1 MDRYRKDRRET
12 NDRSN
17 FKGFGNKHIRYG
29 TDHFRD
35 DNIRAVKTGI
45 VVGLTG
51 ERKRIAGRGEKSKT
65 GSKRVNF
72 RMKNGVLI
80 LDFGSQYTKL
90 IARKVREQH
99 VFSKIEPYHISLEKI
114 KSLSPGAVIL
124 SGGPSS
130 VYGDNSPKV
139 EKEILNTGIPLL
151 GICYGLQLI
160 AYVSGMKVEPAKGR
174 EYGPARLEIIKKS
187 ELLKDIRNDSNVWMS
202 HGDKITEYPD
212 DFVVTGR
219 TENTKLAVI
228 ESKKRKIFGVQFHPE
243 VFHTEEGQKII
254 ANFLFNIAGLTPD
267 WNMENFINSAIA
279 QIREEVGREKI
290 ILGLSG
296 GVDSTVLALLL
307 KKSVGD
313 QSVPVF
319 IDNGLLRKNEYT
331 DLMRRFKRNLG
342 LNVIGINAADVFLQN
357 LKNVRSPEKKR
368 KIIGRTFID
377 IFSSAEKKIGKAG
390 FFAQGT
396 LYPDVIESVS
406 VKGPSATIKSHHNVG
421 GLPEKMKWKLVEPFK
436 DLFKDEV
443 REIGREIGLDEKF
456 VMRHPFPGPGLAV
469 RILGSVNRK
478 KIEKLQHAD
487 AILIEELHNFNIY
500 DKVWQAFVVI
510 LPVRSVGVMGDMRT
524 YENVAAIRMV
534 ESVDG
539 MTADW
544 YPAGAAFLKKV
555 ANRIVN
561 EVKGINRVV
570 YDLTSKPPGTIE
582 WE

>member
-1 MDRYRKDRRET
+1 
-12 NDRSN
+12 
-17 FKGFGNKHIRYG
+17 
-29 TDHFRD
+29 
-35 DNIRAVKTGI
+35 
-45 VVGLTG
+45 
-51 ERKRIAGRGEKSKT
+51 
-65 GSKRVNF
+65 
-72 RMKNGVLI
+72 MKNGVLI
-80 LDFGSQYTKL
+80 LDFGSQYTQL
-90 IARKVREQH
+90 IARRVREQN
-99 VFSKIEPYHISLEKI
+99 VYSKIEPYHIDVEQVKA
-114 KSLSPGAVIL
+114 LSPGAIIL

-130 VYGDNSPKV
+130 VYGDKSPKIA
-139 EKEILNTGIPLL
+139 KKILTMGIPLL

-160 AYVSGMKVEPAKGR
+160 AYTSGMKVAPAGGR
-174 EYGPARLEIIKKS
+174 EYGLANLVIVKKS
-187 ELLKDIRNDSNVWMS
+187 NLLKNVKNNSKVWMS

-212 DFVVTGR
+212 DFVLTGR
-219 TENTKLAVI
+219 TENTELAVI
-228 ESKKRKIFGVQFHPE
+228 ESNKRKIFAVQFHPE
-243 VFHTEEGQKII
+243 VYHTEEGQKII

-267 WNMENFINSAIA
+267 WNMENFIKSAIA
-279 QIREEVGREKI
+279 DLRKKIGSEKI

-307 KKSVGD
+307 KKAIGD
-313 QSVPVF
+313 RLIPVF
-319 IDNGLLRKNEYT
+319 IDNGLLRKNEYS
-331 DLMRRFKRNLG
+331 DLMFSFKKNLG
-342 LNVIGINAADVFLQN
+342 LNVIGINAADTFLQN

-368 KIIGRTFID
+368 KIIGKTFID
-377 IFSSAEKKIGKAG
+377 IFSSVEQQIGKVV

-421 GLPEKMKWKLVEPFK
+421 GLPEKMNWKLIEPFK
-436 DLFKDEV
+436 ELFKDEV

-469 RILGSVNRK
+469 RILGSINRE
-478 KIEKLQHAD
+478 KIKKLQQAD
-487 AILIEELHNFNIY
+487 AILIEELHNFDIY
-500 DKVWQAFVVI
+500 NKVWQAFVVI

-524 YENVAAIRMV
+524 YENVAAVRMV

-544 YPAGAAFLKKV
+544 YPAGAEFLKKV

-570 YDLTSKPPGTIE
+570 YDVTSKPPGTIE